1 MSNYL
6 GYFVNNND
14 AKQLTDHLCKQISQM
29 NDASS
34 LALANPRYVSTLW
47 SAGIYAIENC
57 LDSIRDAQTFI
68 GNFIKQTCTI
78 LNDES
83 TPYFLFYQ
91 LYMGLERFLLSSM
104 IPSGEINTI
113 QKLLSSKFN
122 DDQKSLCL
130 TSLTVT
136 SLYASNQSKQ
146 VGKKNTSILN
156 LKKIVISENFLKNI
170 SLY

>member
-1 MSNYL
+1 MK
-6 GYFVNNND
+6 D
-14 AKQLTDHLCKQISQM
+14 M
-29 NDASS
+29 NT
-34 LALANPRYVSTLW
+34 LAQANHRYISTLW
-47 SAGIYAIENC
+47 SAGFYAIENC

-68 GNFIKQTCTI
+68 GNFIKQTYTI
-78 LNDES
+78 LNEQS

-91 LYMGLERFLLSSM
+91 LYMGLERFLLSNM

-113 QKLLSSKFN
+113 QKLLNSKFN

-146 VGKKNTSILN
+146 VTKSLILTFIYCLLIFFFFQDELLERYN
-156 LKKIVISENFLKNI
+156 WSKEAIGSKLIIFIAIRTNK
-170 SLY
+170 